1 MQTKAL
7 ICKLGKEGS
16 WYESKGSGKGQFS
29 QPYGVA
35 VSADSSCV
43 VVVESVNHRVQVL
56 RLAIA
61 ADKSTAKLEFVR
73 FIGTGEKGTG
83 KGAFRGP
90 RGIALR
96 MLVPKIGSEGVG
108 AQETMLVADSNNHW
122 IQELS
127 LDGKFIRGF
136 GTYGSGDGQLN
147 RPFDVAVI
155 PTTGQVAV
163 ADCGNH
169 RVVVFNADG
178 TFSHSF
184 GGFGGNDG
192 EFHAPSGV
200 ACDELGQ
207 LVVVDQMTPRLQV
220 FSSDGKHLCTRNDLG
235 LTAGRNARKG
245 VALRGDQQS
254 GYVLRVCN

>member
-96 MLVPKIGSEGVG
+96 MLVPKIGTLKPNKMQHTRSHTSLRSANYILSWSVQRWILDFSGN
-108 AQETMLVADSNNHW
+108 ML
-122 IQELS
+122 I
-127 LDGKFIRGF
+127 
-136 GTYGSGDGQLN
+136 
-147 RPFDVAVI
+147 
-155 PTTGQVAV
+155 
-163 ADCGNH
+163 C
-169 RVVVFNADG
+169 VVWK
-178 TFSHSF
+178 
-184 GGFGGNDG
+184 
-192 EFHAPSGV
+192 
-200 ACDELGQ
+200 L
-207 LVVVDQMTPRLQV
+207 
-220 FSSDGKHLCTRNDLG
+220 
-235 LTAGRNARKG
+235 
-245 VALRGDQQS
+245 
-254 GYVLRVCN
+254 